1 MTHLLPSAL
10 SAHGALC
17 PTQIHPGACLHTYTP
32 RGSAAGVRMCVD
44 LVCCTALGIGRL
56 SDGVKGRGC
65 GTAHIV
71 DVGGGARVPPMLGQG
86 KAWLLMC
93 GLTPHNRHGAGCACC
108 CESKRCVTAAAAAVR
123 SNARG
128 CGAVCRLQ
136 LLLLLLPHSALATC
150 CVWAAV
156 CGSVG
161 CGGLERLSGSQLA
174 ALGGSSR
181 DSGRVRVKVPFF
193 FSGESL

>member
-1 MTHLLPSAL
+1 MRHSTL
-10 SAHGALC
+10 S
-17 PTQIHPGACLHTYTP
+17 
-32 RGSAAGVRMCVD
+32 RR
-44 LVCCTALGIGRL
+44 
-56 SDGVKGRGC
+56 
-65 GTAHIV
+65 
-71 DVGGGARVPPMLGQG
+71 GGGARVRPMLGQG

-93 GLTPHNRHGAGCACC
+93 GLRPHNRHGAGCACC
-108 CESKRCVTAAAAAVR
+108 CETKGCVAAAAAAPR

-136 LLLLLLPHSALATC
+136 LLLLPHSALMTC

-156 CGSVG
+156 CDSIG

-181 DSGRVRVKVPFF
+181 DSGRVRVRVSLF
-193 FSGESL
+193 FSGVANPFRPPCPSVLDRAAAKYAPRFFVGAVNCYIRRGGVHTIGCWG